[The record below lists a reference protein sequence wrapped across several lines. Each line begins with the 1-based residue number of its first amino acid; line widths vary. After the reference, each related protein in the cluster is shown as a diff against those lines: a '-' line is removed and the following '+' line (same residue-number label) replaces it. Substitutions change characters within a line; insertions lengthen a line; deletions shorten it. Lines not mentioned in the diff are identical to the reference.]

1 LALLAVPNV
10 SEGRDADRI
19 LALESAF
26 TSGAVLLDRHADA
39 DHNRSVFT
47 LAADPGSLRGAL
59 VSGAGAALEL
69 IDIARHEGL
78 HPCVGALDVCP
89 VVWFE
94 GADRD
99 AALAEARAVA
109 EAIGELGVP
118 VFGYGELASTP
129 ERAERAFFRRGGPG
143 ELRRRMDSGELVPD
157 WGPPSTHPSG
167 GATLV
172 TARPP
177 LAAFNVVLDRGDESL
192 VRRIAAELRESGG
205 GLSGVRAIGLVL
217 SGGRPQIS
225 TNVHDPLSVPLA
237 AVVAR
242 IGELAAP
249 AGARP
254 LEAEL
259 VGLVPE
265 AALAGYPDEV
275 PIRDFDPD
283 RRVIERILPSA
294 SGGGSP

>member
-10 SEGRDADRI
+10 SEGRDADLI

-26 TSGAVLLDRHADA
+26 TSGAVLLDSHTDA

-47 LAADPGSLRGAL
+47 LAADPGSLRSAV
-59 VSGAGAALEL
+59 VSGAGRALEL
-69 IDIARHEGL
+69 IDITRHEGL

-94 GADRD
+94 QADRD

-109 EAIGELGVP
+109 EAIGRLGIP
-118 VFGYGELASTP
+118 VFGYGELASAP
-129 ERAERAFFRRGGPG
+129 ERAERAFFRRGGPS
-143 ELRRRMDSGELVPD
+143 ELRRRMERGELAPD
-157 WGPPSTHPSG
+157 WGPPTAHPSA

-177 LAAFNVVLDRGDESL
+177 LAAFNVFLDRGDEL
-192 VRRIAAELRESGG
+192 MVRRIAAELRESGG
-205 GLSGVRAIGLVL
+205 GLPGVRAIGLIL

-242 IGELAAP
+242 IEELAAP

-259 VGLVPE
+259 VGLIPE
-265 AALAGYPDEV
+265 AALEGYPDDV
-275 PIRDFDPD
+275 PIRDFDSAK
-283 RRVIERILPSA
+283 RVIEKVLPDSRR
-294 SGGGSP
+294 SGSR